1 MNCTTFFVTL
11 NFWVEAV
18 GACKSIYF
26 SRESIRS
33 HVHRC
38 NLVAC
43 LIHSWRGICR
53 VHSFKT
59 TFLKPLIY
67 RLVLVERKILKLQI
81 IITTQEEEKYRNII
95 SRYVELYRILKH
107 KNSGVGPCG
116 QIAGS
121 EHINFEGTCG
131 WQRKK
136 SDKGRKCIVLL
147 RKNSYKII
155 IFLWN

>member
-1 MNCTTFFVTL
+1 MNRWVHASQYIFPESRFDHMSIAAIWLRAWFIRDGAYAGFTAL
-11 NFWVEAV
+11 KRHFW
-18 GACKSIYF
+18 S
-26 SRESIRS
+26 S
-33 HVHRC
+33 
-38 NLVAC
+38 
-43 LIHSWRGICR
+43 
-53 VHSFKT
+53 
-59 TFLKPLIY
+59 LIY
-67 RLVLVERKILKLQI
+67 RLVLVERKILKSQI
-81 IITTQEEEKYRNII
+81 IITTQEEETYRNII

-155 IFLWN
+155 IFYGIRGKEVNS